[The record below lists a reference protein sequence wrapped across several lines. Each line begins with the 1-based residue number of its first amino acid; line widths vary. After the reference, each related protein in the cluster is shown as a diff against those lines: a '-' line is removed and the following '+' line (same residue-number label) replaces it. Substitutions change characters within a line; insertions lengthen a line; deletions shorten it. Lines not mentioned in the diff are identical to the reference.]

1 MVEIKEQNQ
10 YIVNLELQNEITL
23 FYYREA
29 ELLDTRD
36 YHSWFQLLSEDI
48 IYRMP
53 SRVTRD
59 SSSGSDIIDEMSY
72 FEDDYTT
79 MKTRVDRLYT
89 KSAWSH
95 DPPSR
100 TRHFIS
106 HVRMKKGEKENEL
119 EVKSYFQYIR
129 NRGNQTINDQLT
141 GERVD
146 ILQRV
151 GEDWKIAKRT
161 IYPDHAVIGTLNLHN
176 FF

>member
-1 MVEIKEQNQ
+1 MVNIQEQHQ
-10 YIVNLELQNEITL
+10 YVIDLELQNEITL
-23 FYYREA
+23 FYYHES

-36 YHSWFQLLSEDI
+36 YQSWFQLLSEDI

-53 SRVTRD
+53 VRVTRE
-59 SSSGSDIIDEMSY
+59 SASGSDIIYEMSY

-89 KSAWSH
+89 KSAWSN

-106 HVRMKKGEKENEL
+106 HIRIKKGEKENEL
-119 EVKSYFQYIR
+119 EVKSYFQFIR
-129 NRGNQTINDQLT
+129 NRGNQTENDQLT

-146 ILQRV
+146 LLRRDGQ
-151 GEDWKIAKRT
+151 DWKIVKRT
-161 IYPDHAVIGTLNLHN
+161 IYPDHAVMGTQNLHN